1 MGSKKGCRVFHCVFY
16 FTNKKVLFRRKKIQ
30 GVVVVLV
37 ARQESVSVLSYWAPS
52 YTWELSAEQREARDW
67 VGSQRGRATL
77 TSSFPTLREEEVPEV
92 TWRLTNLTPARP
104 QQASRVDLP
113 SRSPQ
118 SVLVERLEFCWSGET
133 VRLPAR
139 TCHTTIRFKDFL
151 LLATLTL

>member
-1 MGSKKGCRVFHCVFY
+1 M
-16 FTNKKVLFRRKKIQ
+16 
-30 GVVVVLV
+30 
-37 ARQESVSVLSYWAPS
+37 LSYWAPS

-133 VRLPAR
+133 VRLPALI
-139 TCHTTIRFKDFL
+139 CHTIIRISRFSSPGDSYIVSLRCSSSRLKVDL
-151 LLATLTL
+151 HQVEVGPEVQL

>member
-1 MGSKKGCRVFHCVFY
+1 M
-16 FTNKKVLFRRKKIQ
+16 
-30 GVVVVLV
+30 

-139 TCHTTIRFKDFL
+139 TCHTIIKFQDFL

>member
-1 MGSKKGCRVFHCVFY
+1 M
-16 FTNKKVLFRRKKIQ
+16 
-30 GVVVVLV
+30 LV

-77 TSSFPTLREEEVPEV
+77 TSSFPTLREEEELEV
-92 TWRLTNLTPARP
+92 TWRLTNLTLARP

-139 TCHTTIRFKDFL
+139 TCHTTIRISRFSSPGDSYIVSLRCSSSRLKVDL
-151 LLATLTL
+151 HQVEVGPEVQL